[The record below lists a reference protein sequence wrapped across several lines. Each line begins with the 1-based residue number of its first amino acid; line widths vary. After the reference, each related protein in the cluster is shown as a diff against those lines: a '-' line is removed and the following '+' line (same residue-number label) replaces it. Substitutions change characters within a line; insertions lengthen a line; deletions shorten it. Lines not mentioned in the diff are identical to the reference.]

1 MSESN
6 SIETTYQRN
15 EDVVLNIAKVLKVLK
30 DKARD
35 KHRNYAM
42 KKKKEYKER
51 IRKKTD
57 IITCLKKRNNI

>member
-15 EDVVLNIAKVLKVLK
+15 EDVILNIAKVLKVLK

-42 KKKKEYKER
+42 KKKKKNIKREYG
-51 IRKKTD
+51 KKQ
-57 IITCLKKRNNI
+57 IS

>member
-15 EDVVLNIAKVLKVLK
+15 EDVILNRAKVLKVLK

-42 KKKKEYKER
+42 KKKKK
-51 IRKKTD
+51 I
-57 IITCLKKRNNI
+57 